1 MIAPGPRAARFARTL
16 LPDVAYLPL
25 AMVAAWSLVALA
37 GFPHTH
43 DGVGLERI
51 EMYRR
56 TYLVGDFFPAW
67 TALASNGHGSP
78 HLLLY
83 HRLHAQ
89 LFGLLSLAVG
99 SLIAA
104 KAGVVLLLAFGA
116 AGMRRLSEMHGV
128 RPWLAWLAGALL
140 LASNYADVDWYVRGA
155 IAELMAFML
164 VPWCVGALI
173 GMVDRNESPLRF
185 GIWCALLFYG
195 HMVVSMFFAFLVL
208 SVLAERLS
216 RARDLGW
223 EGLRRLTRQMFV
235 AGATAAVCVVPFA
248 AAVMYVEPLC
258 GVNDYGMEPAKT
270 YPFSEYLF
278 DPNVSWLGQLTT
290 DRITVEIGRY
300 IVLPLVALLVCSPA
314 ARGAVR
320 GRVWRLFVPAV
331 CFVLLQPRE
340 LVFVFDLLPGLS
352 KVQFA
357 WRLLVYIVPI
367 AVLTLAVA
375 LEWTLR
381 ASAPLWSPVGAG
393 AAIAVVACQLLVTV
407 RAQRDAKAKQYSTAD
422 LVPYLSDIETTATWS
437 GFMVGGGRRLPK
449 TPFVAASA
457 GCTFS
462 SPDLTR
468 GRPVVEQT
476 ATTHFKLLR
485 LTVHG
490 TGCSLKLSQYASPLL
505 EVTGSKPVQLRTDSD
520 GLMIVDAPNDQTVVS
535 VRSLGILELAGR
547 GMMQRV
553 VTAAPTN

>member
-1 MIAPGPRAARFARTL
+1 MLSARARRVFARML
-16 LPDVAYLPL
+16 MPDAAYLLL
-25 AMVAAWSLVALA
+25 AMVAAWSLVVLV

-67 TALASNGHGSP
+67 TALASDGHGSP

-89 LFGLLSLAVG
+89 IFGLLSLLVG
-99 SLIAA
+99 SLVAA

-116 AGMRRLSEMHGV
+116 AGMRRLCVAHGV

-140 LASNYADVDWYVRGA
+140 LASNYVDVDWYVRGA

-164 VPWCVGALI
+164 VPWCMAALI
-173 GMVDRNESPLRF
+173 GVVDRNESPIRL

-195 HMVVSMFFAFLVL
+195 HMVVSLFFAFLVL
-208 SVLAERLS
+208 SVLVERLS

-223 EGLRRLTRQMFV
+223 EGVRRVARQMLV
-235 AGATAAVCVVPFA
+235 AGATAALCVVPFA
-248 AAVMYVEPLC
+248 AAVTYVEPLC

-278 DPNVSWLGQLTT
+278 DPNVSWFGQLTT

-300 IVLPLVALLVCSPA
+300 IVLPLLALLVLSPA

-320 GRVWRLFVPAV
+320 ARVWRLFVPAV
-331 CFVLLQPRE
+331 CFVLLQPRN
-340 LVFVFDLLPGLS
+340 LVFAFDLLPGTS

-375 LEWTLR
+375 VEWTLR
-381 ASAPLWSPVGAG
+381 ASAPLWSGPG
-393 AAIAVVACQLLVTV
+393 AAAAITVVAFQLLVTV
-407 RAQRDAKAKQYSTAD
+407 RAQRDAKNKSSSPAQVA
-422 LVPYLSDIETTATWS
+422 PYLTDIETTATWN
-437 GFMVGGGRRLPK
+437 GFIPFGGRRLPK
-449 TPFVAASA
+449 APFVVASS

-462 SPDLTR
+462 SPDLTG
-468 GRPVVEQT
+468 GRSVAVYA
-476 ATTHFKLLR
+476 ATVHFKLVR

-505 EVTGSKPVQLRTDSD
+505 ELAGSKPVQLRTDSD
-520 GLMIVDAPNDQTVVS
+520 GLMLVDAPEDETVVS
-535 VRSLGILELAGR
+535 VRSLGILELATR
-547 GMMQRV
+547 GVMQRV
-553 VTAAPTN
+553 VTAAPNN